1 MGTGC
6 SRHGN
11 KGPLSTRPF
20 ILDVSTV
27 PLTGPGKTRI
37 VLRTSDYASK
47 CLGESEGLCPGRP
60 VGNLTVLK
68 GEKEVKSTPEEV
80 KTRTE
85 GPLGSEFMGVFLL
98 PQTSVL
104 LICSTVR
111 ESMFLFSPSLLT
123 FKIDSSKVTIP
134 A

>member
-1 MGTGC
+1 MGVGTGC

-11 KGPLSTRPF
+11 KGPLSTHSR

-27 PLTGPGKTRI
+27 LLTGPRKTRI
-37 VLRTSDYASK
+37 IRRTPDYEAK
-47 CLGESEGLCPGRP
+47 CMRESENSCQDRA
-60 VGNLTVLK
+60 VGNLIVLK
-68 GEKEVKSTPEEV
+68 GEKEVKNTPEEV

-98 PQTSVL
+98 PQTSVFP
-104 LICSTVR
+104 ICSTVR
-111 ESMFLFSPSLLT
+111 ENVSYFSLLT
-123 FKIDSSKVTIP
+123 FKSDSSKVTTS